1 MKISIA
7 KTSYN
12 GEKYIND
19 QIMSIINQT
28 YKPDE
33 IIIVDDFSKDDTK
46 IIIKKIIKREKN
58 MDIKLYENPQN
69 LGVVATFKKA
79 IEKATGDII
88 FLCD

>member
-7 KTSYN
+7 MAPYN

-33 IIIVDDFSKDDTK
+33 IIIVDDFSKDNTK
-46 IIIKKIIKREKN
+46 IIIKKLIKERK
-58 MDIKLYENPQN
+58 I
-69 LGVVATFKKA
+69 
-79 IEKATGDII
+79 
-88 FLCD
+88 